1 MEITLDL
8 LLKGKPTIIKDQEFL
23 PTKDYVGDFVTEM
36 LKFTD
41 NFIVNVTLPTQL
53 TLTNKEEDIT
63 FNKVWIQ
70 AIMPSKVALKEVINL
85 VYALD
90 IKKPCYKIFKTY
102 SEEGRHIVF
111 DDKWIYTG
119 EIKNGENF
127 KLPIKDLMEKENNV
141 FLIISKIKKQF
152 LDENEKYDFLGKLV
166 EKSMLYEKDSI
177 TGKVKLSPNLIN
189 KVHESIYLD
198 STSKLYR
205 KDQEVVLY
213 DLYIALLEQIKDG
226 YKKDIINIF
235 EKSILAAQILNII

>member
-1 MEITLDL
+1 
-8 LLKGKPTIIKDQEFL
+8 
-23 PTKDYVGDFVTEM
+23 
-36 LKFTD
+36 
-41 NFIVNVTLPTQL
+41 
-53 TLTNKEEDIT
+53 
-63 FNKVWIQ
+63 
-70 AIMPSKVALKEVINL
+70 MPSKVALKEVINL